1 MANDSK
7 KGNGVRRIAGAI
19 LLGVLYY
26 ATARAGLGLGAVSGF
41 AALVWPPTGIAL
53 AALFLW
59 GPRFWPAVAAG
70 AFFANYHTGASLLV
84 ALGIAAG
91 NAGEA
96 ALGAYL
102 LKWRGFKV
110 PVERVKDAADYL
122 VFACIGA
129 TLVSPSLGVTSLF
142 AGGVVPASAF
152 GITWFSWWVGDV
164 LGALV
169 VGALIILTVGAIRT
183 KYRLRQPVEALALL
197 VALVVV
203 SAAVFTEPFGIR
215 SGSLPIAYMV
225 FVPLLWAALR
235 FGPLGSAVAS
245 LVVSVIAMWGTLH
258 GFGPFVRGS
267 VVESLLFLQLFMGVV
282 AGTKFLVAAESA
294 ERHRAEAD
302 LRAAGKGLEKKVS
315 ERTAELT
322 KANETLEHAK
332 AILEK
337 RGAVLQAVLHGIG
350 EGVAAFDVSGN
361 PIVVNQWAMKLTGM
375 SLTEGSSQL
384 DKMADNFP
392 LYYTDGEA
400 RVPFGDLPATRAL
413 RGEVTNNE
421 RLILKSPG
429 NPKGIL
435 ISISGSPIRGERGAI
450 IGGVVVFRE
459 IPE

>member
-1 MANDSK
+1 MAKESE
-7 KGNGVRRIAGAI
+7 KGSVARQIAGAV

-70 AFFANYHTGASLLV
+70 AFFANYHTGAPLLV

-96 ALGAYL
+96 ALGAHL
-102 LKWRGFKV
+102 LRRWGFTL
-110 PVERVKDAADYL
+110 PIARAKDA
-122 VFACIGA
+122 FAYVILACLAA
-129 TLVSPSLGVTSLF
+129 TLVSPTVGVTSLL
-142 AGGVVPASAF
+142 AGGVVQGSAF
-152 GITWFSWWVGDV
+152 GITWFSWWIGDV

-169 VGALIILTVGAIRT
+169 VGTLIILVVSAIRT
-183 KYRLRQPVEALALL
+183 KYRLRRPVEALALFA
-197 VALVVV
+197 ALVVV
-203 SAAVFTEPFGIR
+203 SMMAFTEPFGVR
-215 SGSLPIAYMV
+215 TGSLPIAYMV

-235 FGPLGSAVAS
+235 FGPLGSVVAT
-245 LVVSVIAMWGTLH
+245 LIVSVIAMWGTVH
-258 GFGPFVRGS
+258 GSGPFVRGS

-282 AGTKFLVAAESA
+282 AGTKLIVAAESA

-302 LRAAGKGLEKKVS
+302 LRAAGKGLEKKVA

-332 AILEK
+332 SILEK

-375 SLTEGSSQL
+375 SLAEGSSQL
-384 DKMADNFP
+384 DKMADRFP
-392 LYYTDGEA
+392 LYYTDEKT

-413 RGEVTNNE
+413 RGEATNNE
-421 RLILKSPG
+421 RYILKSPN
-429 NPKGIL
+429 NPKGVR
-435 ISISGSPIRGERGAI
+435 ISLSGSPIRGERGAI